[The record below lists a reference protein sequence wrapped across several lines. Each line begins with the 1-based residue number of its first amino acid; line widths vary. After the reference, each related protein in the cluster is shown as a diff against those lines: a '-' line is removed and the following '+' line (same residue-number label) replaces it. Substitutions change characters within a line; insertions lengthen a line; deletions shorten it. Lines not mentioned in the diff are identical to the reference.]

1 MKKVQ
6 SAKARAA
13 SIKNLEDMV
22 AKEAMK
28 NRLSD
33 NKEMLL
39 MGFVIGAVVMLLGGL
54 LGYYLSINL

>member
-13 SIKNLEDMV
+13 SIKNLEDME
-22 AKEAMK
+22 AKQAMK

-33 NKEMLL
+33 NKEMILV
-39 MGFVIGAVVMLLGGL
+39 GFVIGVVVMFLGGL
-54 LGYYLSINL
+54 LGYSLSINL

>member
-13 SIKNLEDMV
+13 SMKNLEDME
-22 AKEAMK
+22 AKQAMK

-33 NKEMLL
+33 NKEMILV
-39 MGFVIGAVVMLLGGL
+39 GFVIGAVVMLLGGL
-54 LGYYLSINL
+54 IGYYISINL

>member
-1 MKKVQ
+1 MKKTQ

-13 SIKNLEDMV
+13 SIKNLEDME
-22 AKEAMK
+22 AKQAMK

-39 MGFVIGAVVMLLGGL
+39 VGFVIGSVVMLLGGL

>member
-6 SAKARAA
+6 TAKARAA
-13 SIKNLEDMV
+13 SIKNLEDAE
-22 AKEAMK
+22 AKQAMK

-33 NKEMLL
+33 NKEIFL

-54 LGYYLSINL
+54 LGYYISINL

>member
-13 SIKNLEDMV
+13 SIKNLEDME

-54 LGYYLSINL
+54 LGYYISINL

>member
-1 MKKVQ
+1 MKKTQ

-13 SIKNLEDMV
+13 SMKNLEDME
-22 AKEAMK
+22 AKQAMK

-39 MGFVIGAVVMLLGGL
+39 VGFVIGSVVMLLGGL